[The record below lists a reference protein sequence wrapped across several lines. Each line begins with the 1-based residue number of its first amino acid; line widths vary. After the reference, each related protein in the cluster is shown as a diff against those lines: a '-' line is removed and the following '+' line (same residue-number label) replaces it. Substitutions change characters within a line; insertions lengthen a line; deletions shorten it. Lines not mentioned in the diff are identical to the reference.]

1 MALARVVSFE
11 DVDGG
16 RVAELSSRME
26 SSGPPEGMPPAEF
39 LLFHDASAGRA
50 LAIMVF
56 DSEEDYRRGEEI
68 LEAMPAGETPG
79 RRTSVAKYE
88 VAVRASA

>member
-1 MALARVVSFE
+1 LHAWCR
-11 DVDGG
+11 
-16 RVAELSSRME
+16 SRTWTGAG
-26 SSGPPEGMPPAEF
+26 SF

-88 VAVRASA
+88 VAARASA